1 MDAVL
6 VRYGEL
12 FLKSEPVKR
21 RYIDILLRNIRRA
34 LDARGYAYDIEV
46 YRGRILIGGDDLS
59 GICAAVRRIFG
70 VVSVSPCIR
79 TPPELEDI
87 MAAAA
92 KRALSRL
99 KPGMSYAVR
108 ARRAGLAGFTSQEL
122 GKWIGSAI
130 FAGMDGLEVDLG
142 HPDYEI
148 FVEAR
153 DIGGLVYDERLEGPG
168 GLPLGTQGP
177 VLSLL
182 SPGIDSPVASWL
194 AMRRGCDVTHLY
206 LDGGSWMGE
215 DVWEG
220 TCENH
225 RRLSAWCLGQPL
237 TLLVVSLEPFFARL
251 VEEREAKLRCI
262 ICKRFMLRVA
272 GRIARD
278 RGALAIVTGDSLGQ
292 VASQT
297 LANMGVIE
305 EAGPRTIPV
314 LRPLITYDK
323 QESVELARTIGTFRD
338 AAGDLGCRVVP
349 KHPAL
354 AATLDAVRGEEEEM
368 DIEGL
373 VEEACSSIRVYR
385 ALNGEIEEINRR

>member
-34 LDARGYAYDIEV
+34 LDAKGYEYHIEV
-46 YRGRILIGGDDLS
+46 YRGRILIEGDDLA
-59 GICAAVRRIFG
+59 GICAAVCRIFG

-79 TPPELEDI
+79 TPPELGDI
-87 MAAAA
+87 MAAAVQQ
-92 KRALSRL
+92 ALSRL

-122 GKWIGSAI
+122 GRWIGSEI
-130 FAGMDGLEVDLG
+130 FTGMDGLEVDLG

-153 DIGGLVYDERLEGPG
+153 DIGGLVYDERVEGPG

-194 AMRRGCDVTHLY
+194 AMRRGCTVTHLHF
-206 LDGGSWMGE
+206 DGGRWMGK
-215 DVWEG
+215 DVREG
-220 TCENH
+220 TFENH

-237 TLLVVSLEPFFARL
+237 TLQVVSLEPFFARL
-251 VEEREAKLRCI
+251 VEEKEVKNRCI

-278 RGALAIVTGDSLGQ
+278 QGALAIVTGDSLGQ

-305 EAGPRTIPV
+305 EANTSGIPI
-314 LRPLITYDK
+314 LRPLITFDK

-338 AAGDLGCRVVP
+338 AAGDLGCGVVP

-354 AATLDAVRGEEEEM
+354 AATLEAVRAEEEEM
-368 DIEGL
+368 GIEGL
-373 VEEACSSIRVYR
+373 VEEACSSIRVCR
-385 ALNGEIEEINRR
+385 ALNGEMEEIR

>member
-34 LDARGYAYDIEV
+34 LDAKGCDYRIEV
-46 YRGRILIGGDDLS
+46 YRGRILIEGDDIL
-59 GICAAVRRIFG
+59 GICASVRRVFG
-70 VVSVSPCIR
+70 VVGVSPCIR
-79 TPPELEDI
+79 TPPVIEHI
-87 MAAAA
+87 MTAAVQ
-92 KRALSRL
+92 RALSRL

-122 GKWIGSAI
+122 GTWIGSEI
-130 FAGMDGLEVDLG
+130 YAGMDGLEVDLK

-194 AMRRGCDVTHLY
+194 AMRRGCDVTHLSF
-206 LDGGSWMGE
+206 DGGSWMGG
-215 DVWEG
+215 DVREG
-220 TCENH
+220 TLENH
-225 RRLSAWCLGQPL
+225 RRLSAWCPGRPL
-237 TLLVVSLEPFFARL
+237 TLMMVSLDPFFERL
-251 VEEREAKLRCI
+251 VMGKNPKYRCI

-272 GRIARD
+272 GRLAQD
-278 RGALAIVTGDSLGQ
+278 RGLLALVTGDSLGQ

-305 EAGPRTIPV
+305 EAGIPEIPV
-314 LRPLITYDK
+314 LRPLITFDK
-323 QESVELARTIGTFRD
+323 QESVELARAIGTFRD
-338 AAGDLGCRVVP
+338 AAGDLGCTVVP
-349 KHPAL
+349 KHPSL
-354 AATLDAVRGEEEEM
+354 AATLEAVLREEETM
-368 DIEGL
+368 AIEEL
-373 VEEACSSIRVYR
+373 VEGALSSVREYR
-385 ALNGEIEEINRR
+385 ALNGEMEGLR

>member
-34 LDARGYAYDIEV
+34 LDAEGCDYRIEV
-46 YRGRILIGGDDLS
+46 YRGRILIEGDNLP
-59 GICAAVRRIFG
+59 GICASVRRVFG
-70 VVSVSPCIR
+70 VVGVSPCIR
-79 TPPELEDI
+79 TPPVIEAI
-87 MAAAA
+87 MAAAVQ
-92 KRALSRL
+92 RALSRL

-122 GKWIGSAI
+122 GKWIGSEI
-130 FAGMDGLEVDLG
+130 YAGMDGLEVDLG

-153 DIGGLVYDERLEGPG
+153 DIGGLVYDERLKGPG

-194 AMRRGCDVTHLY
+194 MMRRGCDVTHLSF
-206 LDGGSWMGE
+206 DGGSWMGE
-215 DVWEG
+215 DVTGG
-220 TCENH
+220 TFENH
-225 RRLSAWCLGQPL
+225 RRLSAWCPGQPL
-237 TLLVVSLEPFFARL
+237 TLMVVSLGPFFDRL
-251 VEEREAKLRCI
+251 VGGKNPRYRCI

-278 RGALAIVTGDSLGQ
+278 QGLLALVTGDSLGQ

-305 EAGPRTIPV
+305 EAATPEIPV
-314 LRPLITYDK
+314 LRPLITFDK

-338 AAGDLGCRVVP
+338 AAGDLGCIVVP

-354 AATLDAVRGEEEEM
+354 AATLEAVRSEEGKLG
-368 DIEGL
+368 IEAL
-373 VEEACSSIRVYR
+373 VEEALSSVRGYR
-385 ALNGEIEEINRR
+385 ALNGEMEEIR

>member
-1 MDAVL
+1 MMDAVL

-21 RYIDILLRNIRRA
+21 RYIDILLRNIKRA
-34 LDARGYAYDIEV
+34 LDAGGYAYQIEV
-46 YRGRILIGGDDLS
+46 YRGRILITGDDLS
-59 GICAAVRRIFG
+59 GICGAVRRIFG

-79 TPPELEDI
+79 TPPELGDI
-87 MAAAA
+87 MAAAVR
-92 KRALSRL
+92 RALLRL

-108 ARRAGLAGFTSQEL
+108 ARRAGLKGFTSQEL
-122 GKWIGSAI
+122 GKWIGSEI
-130 FAGMDGLEVDLG
+130 YDGMDGLEVDLG

-194 AMRRGCDVTHLY
+194 MMRRGCDVTHLHF
-206 LDGGSWMGE
+206 DGGRWMGE
-215 DVWEG
+215 DVWQG
-220 TCENH
+220 TVENH

-251 VEEREAKLRCI
+251 TDTKNVKNRCI
-262 ICKRFMLRVA
+262 ICKRFMMRVA
-272 GRIARD
+272 GSIAREQ
-278 RGALAIVTGDSLGQ
+278 GALALVTGDAIGQ
-292 VASQT
+292 VATQT

-305 EAGPRTIPV
+305 AANTSGIPV
-314 LRPLITYDK
+314 VRPLATFDK
-323 QESVELARTIGTFRD
+323 QESVEIARTIGTFRD
-338 AAGDLGCRVVP
+338 SAGDLGCRVVP

-354 AATLDAVRGEEEEM
+354 AATLEAVVEEEENM
-368 DIEGL
+368 GIGSL
-373 VEEACSSIRVYR
+373 AEEALSSVRVYR
-385 ALNGEIEEINRR
+385 ALNGEMEEIR